1 MLRIRHIGTTAE
13 ARELADELRASAG
26 SDAAGA
32 SPEIEESV
40 AAIIRDVERKG
51 DDALL
56 RLESELDGCDLSGVG
71 LEVSRTEIS
80 SMAST
85 VPEEL
90 RRALRIAADQ
100 LRAFHEA
107 SMAVLG
113 EEYAYGRGGIRV
125 RSVAVPVRRV
135 GIYVPGGRA
144 AYPSTLLMTAIPAK
158 AAGVPEVFVCVPPLP
173 DGSIPAQIAAAAEV
187 AGVERIFRIGG
198 AQAIAAMAYGTSTVP
213 KADVVVGPGNV
224 YVAAAK
230 RAVFG
235 RVGIDSIAGPSE
247 LALVLGDGGDVR
259 LAALDL
265 VVQAEH
271 GPGGVTAA
279 AVLSEG
285 LAQEL
290 VRHVEEE
297 LAADGRSELREFLEK
312 GGCVAVCEDL
322 EKAKALVEALAP
334 EHLQVDLGDDEASL
348 RFALG
353 VRSAGAVF
361 VGRRMPVAYGDYVA
375 GPSHV
380 LPTGGTARFSSV
392 LSVETF
398 LLRRNVIVA
407 EEGGVD
413 PLLQSAAEAL
423 ASAEGMRAHLQ
434 SMRARRASDPVTRS
448 PRSAG

>member
-1 MLRIRHIGTTAE
+1 MRIRHIGSTAE
-13 ARELADELRASAG
+13 AYELADELRASAG
-26 SDAAGA
+26 SVAARGA
-32 SPEIEESV
+32 SAVEQAV
-40 AAIIRDVERKG
+40 ADIIRDVERTG
-51 DDALL
+51 DEALL
-56 RLESELDGCDLSGVG
+56 RLESELDACDLSAVG

-80 SMAST
+80 TTAST
-85 VPEEL
+85 VPHEL

-100 LRAFHEA
+100 LKAFHEA

-113 EEYAYGRGGIRV
+113 DEYTFSRGGIRI
-125 RSVAVPVRRV
+125 RSVAIPVRRV

-198 AQAIAAMAYGTSTVP
+198 AQAIVAMAYGTSSVP
-213 KADVVVGPGNV
+213 KADIVVGPGNV

-247 LALVLGDGGDVR
+247 LALVLGDGGDVG

-279 AVLSEG
+279 VVLSDR

-290 VRHVEEE
+290 LRHVEEE

-312 GGCVAVCEDL
+312 GGCVAVCAEL
-322 EKAKALVEALAP
+322 EIAEALVEALAP

-361 VGRRMPVAYGDYVA
+361 VGRGMPVAYGDYVA

-380 LPTGGTARFSSV
+380 LPTGGAARFSSV

-398 LLRRNVIVA
+398 LLRRNVILS

-413 PLLQSAAEAL
+413 PLLQSAGETL
-423 ASAEGMRAHLQ
+423 AAAEGMRVHLR
-434 SMRARRASDPVTRS
+434 SMQARRASDPATRS
-448 PRSAG
+448 IRETE